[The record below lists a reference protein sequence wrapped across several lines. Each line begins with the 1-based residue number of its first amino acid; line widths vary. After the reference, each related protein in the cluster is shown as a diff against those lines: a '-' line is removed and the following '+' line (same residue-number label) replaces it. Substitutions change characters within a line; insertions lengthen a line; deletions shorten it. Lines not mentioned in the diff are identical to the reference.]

1 MMDYKEIM
9 EMLHKKKELDWSKV
23 NEIDC
28 QAYGILKETNTRAY
42 QSLMQQLEHLAYSID
57 KKCAEEIVHNM
68 RPKGEMWSLE
78 QVEKYVAQKGIHGDC
93 IEWYLVM
100 NMCYNDYYGTAKMY
114 GLQNE
119 VDFYFNL
126 AKDFI
131 EDPDAEPH
139 KVARYFCK

>member
-1 MMDYKEIM
+1 MSYRDIVQ
-9 EMLHKKKELDWSKV
+9 MLSKKEDMHWDEV
-23 NEIDC
+23 TEINC
-28 QAYGILKETNTRAY
+28 QAYEMLNQLNPRGY
-42 QSLMQQLEHLAYSID
+42 QTLMQQLEHLAFSID
-57 KKCAEEIVHNM
+57 KHEAEEIVHRM
-68 RPKGEMWSLE
+68 RPKGQMWSYE
-78 QVEKYVAQKGIHGDC
+78 QVKDYIHKKGIEDDC
-93 IEWYLVM
+93 VSWYLVM

-139 KVARYFCK
+139 KVAKYFSK

>member
-1 MMDYKEIM
+1 M
-9 EMLHKKKELDWSKV
+9 
-23 NEIDC
+23 
-28 QAYGILKETNTRAY
+28 
-42 QSLMQQLEHLAYSID
+42 MQQLEHLAYSID
-57 KKCAEEIVHNM
+57 KKCAEEIVRNM
-68 RPKGEMWSLE
+68 RPKGEMWPLE
-78 QVEKYVAQKGIHGDC
+78 QVEKYVTQKGIHGDY

-131 EDPDAEPH
+131 EDPDAEPY